1 MVNERLVLAS
11 RSPRRR
17 ELLARLVP
25 DYVCDTPDV
34 DEDGIVAGMDPAV
47 AASRLALEKALA
59 VAPRHPG
66 ALILGCDTLVV
77 RDGVCLGKPRDTQE
91 AIDMLLSLSDRAHD
105 VMTGIALVAGS
116 GAGAG
121 ALQGPLVAVE
131 TTRVFFAKLDYS
143 RAAAYVARGE
153 SLDKAGAYGI
163 QGFGSLLVRRIEG
176 CYFNVVGLPL
186 HRLGAML
193 EGLGMKLL

>member
-25 DYVCDTPDV
+25 DCVWDTPDV
-34 DEDGIVAGMDPAV
+34 DEDGIMEGMSPAE
-47 AASRLALEKALA
+47 AASQLALEKALS
-59 VAPRHPG
+59 VAPRHPA
-66 ALILGCDTLVV
+66 ALVLGCDTLVV

-91 AIDMLLSLSDRAHD
+91 AVGMLLSLSDRAHE
-105 VMTGIALVAGS
+105 VMTGVALVAGPR
-116 GAGAG
+116 AGAP
-121 ALQGPLVAVE
+121 QEPLVAVE
-131 TTRVFFAKLDYS
+131 TTRVFFAELDHD

-186 HRLGAML
+186 QRLGAML